1 MKIYRV
7 LGKDGMATV
16 PYALRQALGFQ
27 PGNVVSFEQTGDGI
41 LVRREPLQNG
51 SQVRERSSIP
61 VPKGTEMKSLEEF
74 LESLSAKDQY
84 DALVHLSVLWARRQ
98 EEVRK

>member
-7 LGKDGMATV
+7 LGKDGTATI

-27 PGNVVSFEQTGDGI
+27 PGNVVSFEQTGNGI
-41 LVRREPLQNG
+41 LVRREPLMRQ
-51 SQVRERSSIP
+51 SQIKADNEAITP
-61 VPKGTEMKSLEEF
+61 TLPKSLEEF

-84 DALVHLSVLWARRQ
+84 DALVRLTVLWAERQ

>member
-7 LGKDGMATV
+7 LGKDGTATI

-27 PGNVVSFEQTGDGI
+27 PGNVVSFEQTGNGI
-41 LVRREPLQNG
+41 LVRKEPLMRQ
-51 SQVRERSSIP
+51 SQVKAGNEAITP
-61 VPKGTEMKSLEEF
+61 TLPKSLEEF

-84 DALVHLSVLWARRQ
+84 DALVQLSVLWARRQ

>member
-7 LGKDGMATV
+7 LGKDGTATI

-27 PGNVVSFEQTGDGI
+27 PGNVVSFEQTSDGI

-51 SQVRERSSIP
+51 SQARERSSIP
-61 VPKGTEMKSLEEF
+61 VPKDTGMKSL
-74 LESLSAKDQY
+74 
-84 DALVHLSVLWARRQ
+84 
-98 EEVRK
+98 

>member
-7 LGKDGMATV
+7 LGKEGTATI
-16 PYALRQALGFQ
+16 PYALRQTLGFQ
-27 PGNVVSFEQTGDGI
+27 PGNVVSFEQTGNGI
-41 LVRREPLQNG
+41 LVRKEPLMRQ
-51 SQVRERSSIP
+51 SQVKAGNGAITP
-61 VPKGTEMKSLEEF
+61 TLPKSLEEF